1 MNSATDAIRPEVHH
15 NKDPCRREEPQ
26 LSEKPI
32 ILSVHRVRG
41 CKVILR
47 NLMLLNN
54 QQAMKSPKFPPS
66 IVDAASKASKES
78 TIISASLP
86 RRRSLP
92 LRYRESESGQPAL
105 RTANVHDQCPVEKK
119 GGAKKQTRQLVSAVS
134 SPEDVSLP
142 SGSNMEEESI
152 ELETVDGE
160 GDESEDD
167 VDNCEVEDGSDVVD
181 NSVEDGNV
189 VDDNS
194 VMKEDCDVVD
204 NSVMECDG
212 DDDYVQCGD
221 LDDKSEDL
229 DLDDIKVRN
238 FTKLFLP

>member
-1 MNSATDAIRPEVHH
+1 MNSATDVISPEVHH

-66 IVDAASKASKES
+66 ILDAASKASKES
-78 TIISASLP
+78 TIISGSLP

-119 GGAKKQTRQLVSAVS
+119 GGAKKQTRQLGSAVS

-142 SGSNMEEESI
+142 SGSNLEEESI

-160 GDESEDD
+160 GDESDDD

-194 VMKEDCDVVD
+194 VMKDDCDVVD
-204 NSVMECDG
+204 NSVMECGG